1 MKKFIPIFIFGICIL
16 LFWGFGKV
24 YAQTLETLQIKY
36 VSDVYYNKKNSHE
49 QNSFQYATYDMNG
62 KVVYCIEPSVSIT
75 AEKYYGNL
83 KFANSRYSDEINKKI
98 ELIGYYG
105 YDYPGHNTL
114 HYRMATQELIWETV
128 SDYEID
134 FYTKEHRLGNKIN
147 VETEKNEI
155 MKLVNSH
162 YDKPSFDNTTV
173 TTTLGS
179 ELVLTDTSNVLEKYE
194 VENNEF
200 AKINGN
206 KLYINIKEAGN
217 KQIKLIKKKYDNST
231 TIVYIGN
238 DGSSQKMG
246 YFRQSD
252 DVISTINVNVIAGNV
267 TIEKLDSKTLSIKPM
282 GDATLKGAVYGIY
295 NEKNE
300 KITEV
305 QINSSSLGISKN
317 ILSLG
322 RYYIKEEKASKGYTL
337 DDNIYW
343 FEITKD
349 NLNPKVKVYEKV
361 IEREIEIFKVFADS
375 KTAILK
381 AEANV
386 QFDFYLKSNMQ
397 LYESKVTDENG
408 KLTLTLPYG
417 IYVVKQIT
425 APPGYEKVQDFE
437 IVVDETS
444 DDTITKIIS
453 NSQLTAKLKLIKVDS
468 DSNKILVRN
477 GIKFKIKNLD
487 TGEYVCQNITYPKQ
501 EKVCTFE
508 TIDGTFTTPYSLSM
522 GNYQIEE
529 IENQTIDGYLWNPNP
544 LKFSINENSKFI
556 YDEQFGLILEI
567 KFENKEVKGEVE
579 VTKIGEEKVI
589 EDGIYYY
596 DEIKLDGVIYELYA
610 GDDIYSQVG
619 ELIYKKDDFIG
630 KYETKDG
637 YFKIEDLYLG
647 KYYLVETFT
656 SKGHILDTEKH
667 YFELLYKDQYTPIVS
682 LNLEFKNYLEKGTLE
697 FSKKDFVTGESLP
710 NTKIQIYT
718 YDEDESDS
726 LLVYE
731 GYTDLNGNI
740 TIKDLFVGKY
750 YIIETQA
757 PIGYSLNNEKMYFE
771 IKTNGEIIKANM
783 KDEKIIEVPDT
794 LKNEDYKLEIMASF
808 LGLIGISSIIYG
820 KKKKES

>member
-1 MKKFIPIFIFGICIL
+1 MRKIIPIFIFGICFL
-16 LFWGFGKV
+16 LMFFIEANASMLVKEEIDNV
-24 YAQTLETLQIKY
+24 YFTRTGGGDPYLSVKY
-36 VSDVYYNKKNSHE
+36 N
-49 QNSFQYATYDMNG
+49 TYTMDG
-62 KVVYCIEPSVSIT
+62 KVVYCIEPSIGVSVNTYI
-75 AEKYYGNL
+75 ENEGL
-83 KFANSRYSDEINKKI
+83 INSPYSDEMNNKI
-98 ELIGYYG
+98 QLIGNYG
-105 YDYPGHNTL
+105 YDYPGHKTFN
-114 HYRMATQELIWETV
+114 YRLATQELIWEYV
-128 SDYEID
+128 SDYEVD
-134 FYTKEHRLGNKIN
+134 FYTEKDSKGEKIDIEKEK
-147 VETEKNEI
+147 EEI
-155 MKLVNSH
+155 MKLVDSH
-162 YDKPSFDNTTV
+162 YKKPSFDNSV
-173 TTTLGS
+173 VEAIIGNEFS
-179 ELVLTDTSNVLEKYE
+179 ISDTSNVLSSYE
-194 VENNEF
+194 VLNSNN
-200 AKINGN
+200 AKIKGN
-206 KLYINIKEAGN
+206 TLYINMDKVGTTE
-217 KQIKLIKKKYDNST
+217 IKLIKKKYDNDVTLIYLGS
-231 TIVYIGN
+231 
-238 DGSSQKMG
+238 DGKSQKMG
-246 YFRQSD
+246 YFRTSD
-252 DVISTINVNVIAGNV
+252 DLFSTIKVKTKAGNV
-267 TIEKLDSKTLSIKPM
+267 TVEKLDSKTLGIEPM

-300 KITEV
+300 KVTEV
-305 QINSSSLGISKN
+305 QINSSSLGISKDV
-317 ILSLG
+317 LTLG

-337 DDNIYW
+337 DNNIYW

-361 IEREIEIFKVFADS
+361 IERKIEIFKVFADS

-397 LYESKVTDENG
+397 LYESKTTDENG
-408 KLTLTLPYG
+408 KLTVTLPYG

-437 IVVDETS
+437 IIVDETS
-444 DDTITKIIS
+444 DDIITKIIS
-453 NSQLTAKLKLIKVDS
+453 NSQLSAKLKLIKVDS
-468 DSNKILVRN
+468 DSNKILVRD

-501 EKVCTFE
+501 EKICTFE
-508 TIDGTFTTPYSLSM
+508 TTDGTFTTPYSLII

-529 IENQTIDGYLWNPNP
+529 IENQTINGYLWNPNP

-619 ELIYKKDDFIG
+619 ELIYKKDDLIG

-647 KYYLVETFT
+647 KYYLVEVFT
-656 SKGHILDTEKH
+656 PKGHILDTEKH
-667 YFELLYKDQYTPIVS
+667 YFELSYKDQYTPIVS
-682 LNLEFKNYLEKGTLE
+682 LNLKFKNYLEKGTLE

-757 PIGYSLNNEKMYFE
+757 PVGYNLNNEKMYFE
-771 IKTNGEIIKANM
+771 IKTNGEIIKADM

-794 LKNEDYKLEIMASF
+794 LKNEDYKLEITSSF
-808 LGLIGISSIIYG
+808 LGVIGILSIIYG
-820 KKKKES
+820 KRKKEN